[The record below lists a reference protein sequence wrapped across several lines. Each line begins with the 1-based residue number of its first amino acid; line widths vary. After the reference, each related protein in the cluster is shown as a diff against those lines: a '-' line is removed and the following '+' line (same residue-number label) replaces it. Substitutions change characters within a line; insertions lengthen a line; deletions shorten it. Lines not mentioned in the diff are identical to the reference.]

1 MTRRAPYEHAPAS
14 ETPQYWRSID
24 ERARLGD
31 SDFLAAR
38 AAEFPMGVG
47 EATPDAADTATAT
60 GSLGR
65 RGFMG
70 WLGAA
75 FALAGAEGCR
85 RPIEKILPYGKQPV
99 TATIGI
105 PQHFATVTV
114 RRGEALGILAESHEG
129 RPTKLEGN
137 PEHPASL
144 GAADIQTQAE
154 ILGLYDPDRTGKVT
168 RGGEASSWDDFFTAV
183 AAVKG
188 EIHVLAAAT
197 ASPTIAKLRGAFAD
211 RLHVWSA
218 DGLGS
223 VQGGMK
229 TAFGRALQPVY
240 AFENARTIVS
250 LDSDF
255 LQTEAGS
262 VAATKGFSKA
272 RRLRAPSDTMA
283 RLWVAEPSLSL
294 TGSNADERIAV
305 KPSEIHAIALGLA
318 KELKAGGVE
327 LGAIAELADKAK
339 LSDAAL
345 AWVKGAAKDL
355 LAHRGEGAVTVGS
368 FHAPELH
375 ALVVALN
382 EALGN
387 LGKTVK
393 LYVPV
398 DAQDASA
405 DALDALAKQMVAGKV
420 KALLIVGGNPV
431 YDAPADLRFADALAK
446 VPFSAHLAQH
456 DDETSEKCQ
465 WHLPASHALESWGDA
480 RSFDGTY
487 SVQQPLIAPLRDT
500 RSDVEVLAAIAGE
513 TRTAIKIVRE
523 VFSAVAGFDT
533 DRAWKKALRDGFAP
547 ATQTTSVNVAVQ
559 KDSVAAALQKLPTR
573 ETAETEVHFVL
584 DAKMLDGRFAN
595 NPWLQEL
602 PDPLTKIV
610 WDNAALVGPK
620 TAAARGIKNNDVVKI
635 TVGEA
640 SIEIAAW
647 VLPGVAEGVF
657 TLPLGWGRTRGG
669 RMITPL
675 RETHD
680 PLRYTEVEDDGGVS
694 VYPIRTSKT
703 AAFAAAKVEST
714 GKTYIIAVTQEHHG
728 MDSRPIARETSLA
741 DYKKRPNFAEIMSPQ
756 PKAANKLP
764 LWKEAD
770 YSGAV
775 HKWGMAIDLT
785 ACTGCNACVVA
796 CQAENNIGVV
806 GKRLV
811 KNNRELHWL
820 RIDRYFLDT
829 PENEAKTAGDPTK
842 PDPMPANPRVAF
854 HPIACQQCEE
864 APCEN
869 VCPVNATAHG
879 PEGLN
884 DMSYNRC
891 IGTRY
896 CANNCPYKVRR
907 FNYMDYKSEFWGDPE
922 KDIPRYDPLARP
934 VDFPAT
940 VQMQFNPD
948 VTVRM
953 RGVME
958 KCTYCVQRIQR
969 AKIEKKAKA
978 STNAFNQAG
987 ATLRADQLLLTDA
1000 EVPAPACAQT
1010 CPADAIVFGN
1020 LNDPTSRVAML
1031 HNLDRKYALLGDLG
1045 TQPRTKYLG
1054 KVRNPNTEG

>member
-1 MTRRAPYEHAPAS
+1 MTRRAPYEHAPAAS
-14 ETPQYWRSID
+14 STPQYWRSLE
-24 ERARLGD
+24 ERSRLGD
-31 SDFLAAR
+31 SDFLASR

-47 EATPDAADTATAT
+47 EVQGEGA
-60 GSLGR
+60 GRLGR

-85 RPIEKILPYGKQPV
+85 RPVEKILPYGKQPT
-99 TATIGI
+99 TATIGV
-105 PQHFATVTV
+105 PQHFATVSV
-114 RRGEALGILAESHEG
+114 RRGEALGVVALSHEG

-137 PEHPASL
+137 PDHPASL
-144 GAADIQTQAE
+144 GASDLQTQAE
-154 ILGLYDPDRTGKVT
+154 ILGLYDPDRAGGVT
-168 RGGEASSWDDFFTAV
+168 LAGAKSSWDEFFKAA

-188 EIHVLAAAT
+188 DLHVLAAPT
-197 ASPTIAKLRGAFAD
+197 ASPAVAKLRERFAG
-211 RLHVWSA
+211 RLFVWSA
-218 DGLGS
+218 ES
-223 VQGGMK
+223 VGQVQAGAK
-229 TAFGRALQPVY
+229 IAFGQLVQPVY
-240 AFENARTIVS
+240 AYENAKAIVS
-250 LDSDF
+250 LDADF

-262 VAATKGFSKA
+262 VAATKGFAKA
-272 RRLRAPSDTMA
+272 RRLRAATDTMA

-294 TGSNADERIAV
+294 TGANADERLPV

-318 KELKAGGVE
+318 KELKAGGLD
-327 LGAIAELADKAK
+327 LGTIGAAAEKAK
-339 LSDAAL
+339 LSEAAQ
-345 AWVKGAAKDL
+345 AFVKGAARDL
-355 LAHRGEGAVTVGS
+355 LAQKGAGAIVAGS
-368 FHAPELH
+368 FHAPEIH
-375 ALVVALN
+375 ALVAALN

-387 LGKTVK
+387 TGKTVR
-393 LYVPV
+393 YYAPV
-398 DAQDASA
+398 TAQEGATA
-405 DALDALAKQMVAGKV
+405 GIEALVAAITAGKV
-420 KALLIVGGNPV
+420 KALLVAGSNPV
-431 YDAPADLRFADALAK
+431 YDTPADVKFGEALAK
-446 VPFSAHLAQH
+446 VAFTAYFGPHA
-456 DDETSEKCQ
+456 DETAAKCQ
-465 WHLPASHALESWGDA
+465 WHLAASHALESWGDA
-480 RSFDGTY
+480 ASFDGTY

-500 RSDVEVLAAIAGE
+500 KSELEVLAALTEDSRSGMA
-513 TRTAIKIVRE
+513 IVRE
-523 VFSAVAGFDT
+523 TFTARVGSGSEK
-533 DRAWKKALRDGFAP
+533 AWRKALHDGLAASSQATAINAPVQRDG
-547 ATQTTSVNVAVQ
+547 
-559 KDSVAAALQKLPTR
+559 VAAALEKLPAA
-573 ETAETEVHFVL
+573 EASETEVHFVL
-584 DAKMLDGRFAN
+584 DAKMGDGRFAN
-595 NPWLQEL
+595 NPWLKEL
-602 PDPLTKIV
+602 PDPITKIT
-610 WDNAALVGPK
+610 WDNAAIIGPK
-620 TAAARGIKNNDVVKI
+620 TAADRGIKSGDLLKI
-635 TVGEA
+635 TVGSA
-640 SIEIAAW
+640 TVEIAAW

-675 RETHD
+675 REGLD
-680 PLRYTEVEDDGGVS
+680 PLRYAEVEVDGGFD
-694 VYPIRTSKT
+694 VYPLRSTKSL
-703 AAFAAAKVEST
+703 AFAAAKVEST
-714 GKTYIIAVTQEHHG
+714 GGKYVIAVTQEHHG
-728 MDSRPIARETSLA
+728 MDSRPIARETVLA
-741 DYKKRPNFAEIMSPQ
+741 DYKKRPNFAEQMGPQ

-764 LWKEAD
+764 LWQEHD
-770 YSGAV
+770 YSGPV
-775 HKWGMAIDLT
+775 HKWGMSIDLA

-854 HPIACQQCEE
+854 HPVACQQCEE

-884 DMSYNRC
+884 DMAYNRC

-922 KDIPRYDPLARP
+922 KNIPRHDLAARP

-969 AKIEKKAKA
+969 SKIAKKASLSAAAHVQGKETLKA
-978 STNAFNQAG
+978 EEI
-987 ATLRADQLLLTDA
+987 LLTDT
-1000 EVPAPACAQT
+1000 EVPTPACAQT

-1020 LNDPTSRVAML
+1020 LNDPNSRVSKL
-1031 HNLDRKYALLGDLG
+1031 QNLDRKYALLGDLG

-1054 KVRNPNTEG
+1054 KVRNPSTEG

>member
-1 MTRRAPYEHAPAS
+1 MTRRAPYEHAPAAS
-14 ETPQYWRSID
+14 DTPQYWRSLE
-24 ERARLGD
+24 ERSRLGD
-31 SDFLAAR
+31 SDFLATR

-47 EATPDAADTATAT
+47 EPAST
-60 GSLGR
+60 GSVGR

-85 RPIEKILPYGKQPV
+85 RPVEKILPYGKQPA
-99 TATIGI
+99 TATIGV

-137 PEHPASL
+137 PDHPASL
-144 GAADIQTQAE
+144 GAADLQTQAE
-154 ILGLYDPDRTGKVT
+154 IIGLYDPDRTGKVT
-168 RGGEASSWDDFFTAV
+168 LGGEASSWDDFYKAI

-188 EIHVLAAAT
+188 DLHVLAAPT
-197 ASPTIAKLRGAFAD
+197 ASPAVAKLRSTFGD
-211 RLHVWSA
+211 RLHVWAA
-218 DGLGS
+218 DGLGA
-223 VQGGMK
+223 VHAGTR
-229 TAFGRALQPVY
+229 TAFGRGLQPVY
-240 AFENARTIVS
+240 AFDNAKAIVS
-250 LDSDF
+250 LDADF

-262 VAATKGFSKA
+262 IAATKGFAKA
-272 RRLRAPSDTMA
+272 RRLRAPTDTMA

-294 TGSNADERIAV
+294 TGSNADERLTV

-327 LGAIAELADKAK
+327 LGTIAAAADKAK
-339 LSDAAL
+339 LSDAAQV
-345 AWVKGAAKDL
+345 WVKGAAKDL
-355 LAHRGEGAVTVGS
+355 LAHKGESAVTVGS

-375 ALVVALN
+375 ALVAALN
-382 EALGN
+382 DALGN
-387 LGKTVK
+387 VGKTVK
-393 LYVPV
+393 FYVPV

-405 DALDALAKQMVAGKV
+405 DSLDALAKQMASGKV
-420 KALLIVGGNPV
+420 KALLIVGGNPA
-431 YDAPADLRFADALAK
+431 YDAPADLKFAEALAN
-446 VPFSAHLAQH
+446 VPFTAHLTQQ
-456 DDETSEKCQ
+456 DNETSAKCK
-465 WHLPASHALESWGDA
+465 WLAPASHSLECWGDA

-487 SVQQPLIAPLRDT
+487 AIQQPLIAPLRDT
-500 RSDVEVLAAIAGE
+500 RSELEVLAAVAGDA
-513 TRTAIKIVRE
+513 RSAMKLVRE
-523 VFSAVAGFDT
+523 TFAAITGTDT
-533 DRAWKKALRDGFAP
+533 DKAWKKALRDGVAVS
-547 ATQTTSVNVAVQ
+547 TQTTAVTTPVLR
-559 KDSVAAALQKLPTR
+559 DSVAAALEKLPV
-573 ETAETEVHFVL
+573 AEAAESEVHFVL

-595 NPWLQEL
+595 NPWLKEL

-610 WDNAALVGPK
+610 WDNAALLGPK
-620 TAAARGIKNNDVVKI
+620 TAAARGIKNGDVLKI
-635 TVGEA
+635 TVGDA
-640 SIEIAAW
+640 SAEIVAW
-647 VLPGVAEGVF
+647 VLPGVGEGVF

-675 RETHD
+675 REALD
-680 PLRYTEVEDDGGVS
+680 PLRYTDVEVDGGFN
-694 VYPIRTSKT
+694 VYPLRTSKT
-703 AAFAAAKVEST
+703 AAFAAAKVELT
-714 GKTYIIAVTQEHHG
+714 GKTYILAQTQEHHG
-728 MDSRPIARETSLA
+728 MDGRPIARETLLA
-741 DYKKRPNFAEIMSPQ
+741 DYKKRPNFAELMSPQ

-764 LWKEAD
+764 LWQEHD
-770 YSGAV
+770 YSGPV

-842 PDPMPANPRVAF
+842 PDPMPSNPRVAF

-884 DMSYNRC
+884 DMAYNRC

-922 KDIPRYDPLARP
+922 KNIPRYDPLARP

-969 AKIEKKAKA
+969 AKIEKKAKV
-978 STNAFNQAG
+978 STAAFNQG
-987 ATLRADQLLLTDA
+987 KDTLKAEEVLLSDA
-1000 EVPAPACAQT
+1000 EVPTPACAQT

-1020 LNDPTSRVAML
+1020 LNDPASRVSKL

-1054 KVRNPNTEG
+1054 KVRNPNTES